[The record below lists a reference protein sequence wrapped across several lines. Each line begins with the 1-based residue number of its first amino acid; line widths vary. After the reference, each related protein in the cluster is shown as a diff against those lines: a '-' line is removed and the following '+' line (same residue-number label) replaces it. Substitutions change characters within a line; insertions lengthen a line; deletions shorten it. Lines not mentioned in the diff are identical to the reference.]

1 MADTT
6 NRGISL
12 MKKLFAA
19 MLSVGMTLTAVTAIA
34 SPADDLDALK
44 TYFQKRFPD
53 KDLNDFVNG
62 AYALNADKRINW
74 EGIEEFPPYEDLRDL
89 GGEIWAK
96 PFANGKTF
104 AACFGDDPSAVR
116 VRYPRWDDKTKAV
129 VTLEGAINKCLKDNG
144 EKPFK
149 WKKGKLAYVSTY
161 LASQANGQKLAVQV
175 PAEAMDAYNDGKQFF
190 YAKRGQLN
198 LSCADCHVY
207 NAGNFARGN
216 VLSPLYGQ
224 VTHFPVWRGK
234 WAKKKGD
241 GFGTLHRRY
250 GGCMK
255 QVRARPLKAQGKTF
269 RNLELF
275 HQAMSNGLE
284 INAPGYRE

>member
-19 MLSVGMTLTAVTAIA
+19 MLSVGMTLTAVSAIA
-34 SPADDLDALK
+34 SPAGDLDALK

-62 AYALNADKRINW
+62 PYALNADKRINW
-74 EGIEEFPPYEDLRDL
+74 EGIEEFPPYEDLVEA
-89 GGEIWAK
+89 GGETWAK
-96 PFANGKTF
+96 PFANGKSF
-104 AACFGDDPSAVR
+104 ATCFGDDPSAVR
-116 VRYPRWDDKTKAV
+116 VKYPRWDSKSKAV

-144 EKPFK
+144 EKPFN
-149 WKKGKLAYVSTY
+149 WKKGKLAHESAY
-161 LASQANGQKLAVQV
+161 LGFEARGQKVDV
-175 PAEAMDAYNDGKQFF
+175 KIPEEAMDAYNSGKQFF

-198 LSCADCHVY
+198 LACADCHVY

-234 WAKKKGD
+234 WDKKND

-255 QVRARPLKAQGKTF
+255 QVRAKPLKAQGKTF